1 MLRRHLHD
9 TCSMAWRWRF
19 PTHWLISTQSRTI
32 VSPHLVALGVPSE
45 SVCWFGTAQIWG
57 SSRWVA
63 TLLLERQAVN
73 LHCKRSVSKKL
84 RPITVIC
91 VASKVQ
97 LGLQFWVCRGRREVL
112 LAPVG
117 RLHERGVVSEFELKT
132 SVPRQRDR
140 SHSARSAERRHD
152 DGVEGSATLSD
163 AVDAKISGLTG

>member
-1 MLRRHLHD
+1 MH
-9 TCSMAWRWRF
+9 

-32 VSPHLVALGVPSE
+32 VSPHLVAEGVPSE

-63 TLLLERQAVN
+63 TLLLLRQAVN
-73 LHCKRSVSKKL
+73 LHCNKSVSKKL

-97 LGLQFWVCRGRREVL
+97 LVLQFGVSLPCDEVL

-117 RLHERGVVSEFELKT
+117 RVY
-132 SVPRQRDR
+132 QRDVV
-140 SHSARSAERRHD
+140 AEFGPLRGPRCRDGETRPLSLSKKWGTRRV
-152 DGVEGSATLSD
+152 DGVEARRRSPTPS
-163 AVDAKISGLTG
+163 TR